1 MAIYHLSAKVIG
13 RSAGRS
19 ATGAAA
25 YRAAEVVRDER
36 TGIVHDY
43 TRKGGVEHREILAPD
58 NAPAWMRDREA
69 LWNAVEKAEARKDAQ
84 LAREVEV
91 ALPRELSCEQR
102 LELVKGFVREEFVA
116 RGMVADVA
124 VHNPRHPD
132 GEERPHAH
140 VMLTM
145 RCLTT
150 EGFGPKDRSWNAKDV
165 LEGWR
170 ERWEAHANRAL
181 GRAGHDERI
190 DHRSLADR
198 GIDREPQPKLGP
210 VAMALERR
218 GVPTERGDALRAV
231 ETRNAE
237 REGLWQ
243 RLGAVRVVLGDL
255 RDRSAEVLGR
265 GIDVARQA
273 VEAVKGRVD
282 AWLGGGYPTSDPERP
297 RPESILPLD
306 RDAGRLP
313 FTATPSEREGLLG
326 RGRPSEVR
334 RPEASDRTAFLGK
347 RPEEPREA
355 VRIDREAMLGRT
367 EAKTTIDR
375 TPLPGRGGGERDR

>member
-1 MAIYHLSAKVIG
+1 MALAIYHLSAKVIG

-25 YRAAEVVRDER
+25 YRAAEVVRDDR

-58 NAPAWMRDREA
+58 NAPTWMREREA
-69 LWNAVEKAEARKDAQ
+69 LWNAVERAEARKDAQ

-91 ALPRELSCEQR
+91 ALPRELSPEQR
-102 LELVKGFVREEFVA
+102 LDLVRGFVREEFVA

-132 GEERPHAH
+132 GEARPHAH

-145 RCLTT
+145 RCLTA

-181 GRAGHDERI
+181 ERAGRDERI
-190 DHRSLADR
+190 DHRSFADR
-198 GIDREPQPKLGP
+198 AVGREPQPKLGP
-210 VAMALERR
+210 VATALERR
-218 GVPTERGDALRAV
+218 GVSTERGDELRAV
-231 ETRNAE
+231 EARNVE

-243 RLGAVRVVLGDL
+243 RLGAVREALAGIRERATETLGHGVD
-255 RDRSAEVLGR
+255 A
-265 GIDVARQA
+265 ARQ
-273 VEAVKGRVD
+273 VMETVKDRVG
-282 AWLGGGYPTSDPERP
+282 AWLGGSSARQESNIGPDRGMEERSP
-297 RPESILPLD
+297 SGSSAD
-306 RDAGRLP
+306 RDALLGRS
-313 FTATPSEREGLLG
+313 TAGEERSEKPAEREALLGRRSSDDRVVRGATDRDVLLG
-326 RGRPSEVR
+326 RGGAAPSGE
-334 RPEASDRTAFLGK
+334 
-347 RPEEPREA
+347 
-355 VRIDREAMLGRT
+355 
-367 EAKTTIDR
+367 
-375 TPLPGRGGGERDR
+375 RGGRDDGGGRDR